1 MQAQSAEGVQRNAV
15 VVAGI
20 GETII
25 RHKLGGDRPGEQAMT
40 QYDYDL
46 FTIGAGSGGVRA
58 SRFAARLG
66 ARVATAE
73 ERYLGGTCVN
83 VGCIPKKLFSYAAH
97 YGEDIGHAAGYGWRA
112 AAPAFDWRTL
122 VANKDR
128 EIERLNG
135 VYAKLLAGAGV
146 TLLRGRA
153 TIVDAHTVEVDG
165 RRVSARYIL
174 VATGGWPVV
183 PPVPGA
189 ELAISSNEAFHLSEL
204 PQRVL
209 VVGGGYI
216 AVEFASIFNGLGV
229 DTTLIYRGE
238 RLLREF
244 DADLGSFLAGEMV
257 NKGLRICFRSNIAG
271 IARTGQGCALR
282 ATLEDGS
289 ALETDC
295 VMYATGRA
303 PNTRG
308 LGLEK
313 AGVNLAANGAVVV
326 DARFQSSV
334 PSIYAVG
341 DVIDRVLL
349 TPVALAE
356 GMVVA
361 EALFGAGGRSLDYEG
376 IPTAIFSNPNVG
388 TVGLSEAQAR
398 QRAGDID
405 IYRTTFGALR
415 HQLTGSGEKVLM
427 KLVVDRKT
435 ERVLGVHM
443 VGPDAGEIIQGFA
456 VALKCGATKA
466 QFDATIG
473 IHPTIAEEFVTLREA
488 VA

>member
-1 MQAQSAEGVQRNAV
+1 MRADLN
-15 VVAGI
+15 
-20 GETII
+20 ETII
-25 RHKLGGDRPGEQAMT
+25 MDEWGGAPGTKAMA

-58 SRFAARLG
+58 SRYAAGLG
-66 ARVATAE
+66 ARVAAAE

-83 VGCIPKKLFSYAAH
+83 AGCIPKKLFSYAAH
-97 YGEDIGHAAGYGWRA
+97 YGEDIGHAAGYGWRV

-135 VYAKLLAGAGV
+135 VYAKLLSGAGV

-153 TIVDAHTVEVDG
+153 TLVDAHTVEVDG
-165 RRVSARYIL
+165 RRISARYIL

-183 PPVPGA
+183 PPIPGS
-189 ELAISSNEAFHLSEL
+189 ELAISSNEAFHLGEL
-204 PQRVL
+204 PRRIL

-229 DTTLIYRGE
+229 DTTLVYRGE
-238 RLLREF
+238 RLLKEF
-244 DADLGSFLAGEMV
+244 DADLGGFLAGQME
-257 NKGLRICFRSNIAG
+257 NKGVRIRFHSNIAG
-271 IARTGQGCALR
+271 IARAEHGNALR
-282 ATLEDGS
+282 ATLAEGC

-295 VMYATGRA
+295 VMYATGRL

-308 LGLEK
+308 LGLEN

-326 DARFQSSV
+326 DAKFQSSV

-361 EALFGAGGRSLDYEG
+361 ENLFGSGGRSLDYEG
-376 IPTAIFSNPNVG
+376 IATAIFSNPSVG
-388 TVGLSEAQAR
+388 SVGLSEAKAR
-398 QRAGDID
+398 ERLGDID
-405 IYRTTFGALR
+405 VYRTAFGPLR
-415 HQLTGSGEKVLM
+415 HQLTGSGEQVLM
-427 KLVVDRKT
+427 KLVVDRQT

-456 VALKCGATKA
+456 VALKCGATKR

-473 IHPTIAEEFVTLREA
+473 IHPTIAEEFVTMREA
-488 VA
+488 LG

>member
-1 MQAQSAEGVQRNAV
+1 MYGA
-15 VVAGI
+15 
-20 GETII
+20 
-25 RHKLGGDRPGEQAMT
+25 LPPGNKAMA

-58 SRFAARLG
+58 SRYAAKLG
-66 ARVATAE
+66 ARVAAAE

-97 YGEDIGHAAGYGWRA
+97 YGEDIAQAAGYGWRV

-153 TIVDAHTVEVDG
+153 ALVDAHTVEIDG
-165 RRVSARYIL
+165 RRISARYIL
-174 VATGGWPVV
+174 VAAGGWPVV
-183 PPVPGA
+183 PPIPGA
-189 ELAISSNEAFHLSEL
+189 ELAISSNEAFHLKEL
-204 PQRVL
+204 PRRVL

-216 AVEFASIFNGLGV
+216 AVEFASIFHGLGV
-229 DTTLIYRGE
+229 DTTLVYRGE

-244 DADLGSFLAGEMV
+244 DADLGGFLAGQMQK
-257 NKGLRICFRSNIAG
+257 KGLHIRFRSNIER
-271 IARTGQGCALR
+271 IARTADGGALR
-282 ATLEDGS
+282 ASLADASE
-289 ALETDC
+289 LETDC

-303 PNTRG
+303 PNTHG
-308 LGLEK
+308 LGLAN
-313 AGVNLAANGAVVV
+313 AGVKLAANGAVVV
-326 DARFQSSV
+326 DEKFQSSV

-361 EALFGAGGRSLDYEG
+361 ESLFGTAGRSLDYEN

-388 TVGLSEAQAR
+388 TVGLSEAKAR
-398 QRAGDID
+398 ERHGDID
-405 IYRTTFGALR
+405 VYRTTFGPLR
-415 HQLTGSGEKVLM
+415 HQLTGSGEQVLM
-427 KLVVDRKT
+427 KLVVDRKS

-456 VALKCGATKA
+456 VALKCGATKR
-466 QFDATIG
+466 QFDDTIG
-473 IHPTIAEEFVTLREA
+473 IHPTIAEEFVTMRE
-488 VA
+488 VAG

>member
-1 MQAQSAEGVQRNAV
+1 MTAQR
-15 VVAGI
+15 
-20 GETII
+20 T
-25 RHKLGGDRPGEQAMT
+25 KAMA

-58 SRFAARLG
+58 SRYAAGLG
-66 ARVATAE
+66 ARVAVAE

-83 VGCIPKKLFSYAAH
+83 AGCIPKKLFSYAAH
-97 YGEDIGHAAGYGWRA
+97 YGEDIGHAAGYGWRV

-128 EIERLNG
+128 EIERLNT
-135 VYAKLLAGAGV
+135 VYANLLSGAGV
-146 TLLRGRA
+146 ALLRGHA
-153 TIVDAHTVEVDG
+153 TLADAHTVVVDG
-165 RRVSARYIL
+165 RRISARYIL

-183 PPVPGA
+183 PPIPGA
-189 ELAISSNEAFHLSEL
+189 ERAISSNEAFHLSEL
-204 PQRVL
+204 PRRVL

-216 AVEFASIFNGLGV
+216 AVEFASIFNGLGT
-229 DTTLIYRGE
+229 DTTLVYRGE
-238 RLLREF
+238 RLLKGF
-244 DADLGSFLAGEMV
+244 DAELGGFLAGEMG
-257 NKGLRICFRSNIAG
+257 NKGVRIRFHCNIEG
-271 IARTGQGCALR
+271 IARAAHDNALR
-282 ATLEDGS
+282 ATLADGS
-289 ALETDC
+289 ALEADC

-308 LGLEK
+308 LGLER
-313 AGVNLAANGAVVV
+313 AGVTLAANGAVVV
-326 DARFQSSV
+326 DAMYQSSV
-334 PSIYAVG
+334 SSIYAVG

-356 GMVVA
+356 GMFVA
-361 EALFGAGGRSLDYEG
+361 ENLFGSGGPSLDYEG
-376 IPTAIFSNPNVG
+376 IPTTIFSNPNVG
-388 TVGLSEAQAR
+388 SVGLSEAMAR
-398 QRAGDID
+398 ARAGDID
-405 IYRTTFGALR
+405 VYRTSFGPLR

-456 VALKCGATKA
+456 VALKCGATKR

-473 IHPTIAEEFVTLREA
+473 IHPTIAEELVTLREA
-488 VA
+488 AA